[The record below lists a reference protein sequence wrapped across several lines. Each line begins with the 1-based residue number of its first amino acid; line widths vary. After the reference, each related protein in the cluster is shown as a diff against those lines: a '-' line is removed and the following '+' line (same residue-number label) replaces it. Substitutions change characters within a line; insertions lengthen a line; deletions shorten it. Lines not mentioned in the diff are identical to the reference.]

1 MSHITLF
8 SIKRAGNENDPFENL
23 IRTWR
28 MVAPSKTIK
37 LNKRQ
42 FTVSLYNIPDSRTKN
57 KELSWDWVYRE
68 FDSDP
73 PKPKANPRDVL
84 IIDTDLGKR
93 YCVSFGTSFL
103 SVDKYCDRDFAF
115 NFARKIPIKATKTTT
130 TCSPGQ
136 RRNKTM
142 SSFTNQTELDHE
154 SNEAYLKIK
163 LTCNLSKDFKLFRPT
178 VAIGQSICFDIGN
191 EENTLLQITQLIDY
205 VENILNT
212 RKDVNKIPRL
222 FEIKDLS
229 VLQELEDKLIN
240 KIETEEVPIF
250 GSELDI
256 YGSTEII
263 NNADQKYCIQFK
275 HYRLD
280 VSEITWENIKTFCK
294 KFSLPIDQ
302 KLLDFKVTY
311 YKDDRNIFTKKIKEL
326 IEFVCDEKQAYLSQG
341 IWYQFNEYFISSI
354 NDSMTHIPTEYCSFA
369 DIKTEAYQ
377 KIVNEEIAKA
387 KLQEENKGKIEE
399 DLAEIISNKNYTERI
414 FNRLRQKEGYQ
425 LLDRVTKTFSGHPI
439 EVADL
444 YKDGELIS
452 VKIGDGSGKLCYAV
466 DQSLLGLKY
475 YQSHK
480 AVTVSKVHTVAIWF
494 VLTRSSI
501 EGSDG
506 KPDLRKLKMLSL
518 KMKLDSWARYIRNN
532 YMTPKVYI
540 SYLR

>member
-142 SSFTNQTELDHE
+142 SLFTNQTELDHE

-191 EENTLLQITQLIDY
+191 EENTLLRIAQLIDY
-205 VENILNT
+205 VEMVLST
-212 RKDVNKIPRL
+212 CKDTNPIPRL
-222 FEIKDLS
+222 FEIKDLNT
-229 VLQELEDKLIN
+229 LQELDNKLIN
-240 KIETEEVPIF
+240 KIETEEVPIL

-256 YGSTEII
+256 YGSTEIT
-263 NNADQKYCIQFK
+263 NNADQKFCIQYIR
-275 HYRLD
+275 HRLD
-280 VSEITWENIKTFCK
+280 VPEINWENIKTFCE
-294 KFSLPIDQ
+294 KFSLPVDRQI
-302 KLLDFKVTY
+302 LDFKVTY
-311 YKDDRNIFTKKIKEL
+311 YKDNQNIFTKKIKEL
-326 IEFVCDEKQAYLSQG
+326 IEFICDERQAYLSKG
-341 IWYQFNEYFISSI
+341 IWYQFNEDFISSL
-354 NDSMTHIPTEYCSFA
+354 NESVSHIPTVYCHFA
-369 DIKTEAYQ
+369 DIDRKRYQ
-377 KIVNEEIAKA
+377 KIIKEEIDKA
-387 KLQEENKGKIEE
+387 KLLDENTGKSEEE
-399 DLAEIISNKNYTERI
+399 LAKMISSRNYTERI
-414 FNRLRQKEGYQ
+414 FNQLRQKEGYQ
-425 LLDRVTKTFSGHPI
+425 LLDRVTEAFDGHPI

-452 VKIGDGSGKLCYAV
+452 VKIGGGSEKLCYAV
-466 DQSLLGLKY
+466 DQSLSGFKY
-475 YQSHK
+475 YQTHK
-480 AVTVSKVHTVAIWF
+480 ASLALEVHTVAIWL

-501 EGSDG
+501 EDSDG
-506 KPDLRKLKMLSL
+506 NPDLRILKMLSL
-518 KMKLDSWARYIRNN
+518 KMRLDGWARNIRNN

-540 SYLR
+540 SYIR